1 MRKAI
6 VTGLYALGALA
17 VLVLCVLLFSHCDFV
32 PWPEA
37 MLPLALWELALN
49 WLALGAL
56 PLWPLCVCTARL
68 WGWRGFR
75 RFLAY
80 LPAIVCSVMLFYPAL
95 FFFFLLCK
103 EAA

>member
-80 LPAIVCSVMLFYPAL
+80 LPAWICTLFLAFWAAAWLLLPAL
-95 FFFFLLCK
+95 
-103 EAA
+103 